1 MSHFT
6 VLGAQGFIG
15 SRLVAHLASEGH
27 RVFAPPRHAD
37 WSGAH
42 LGHVIYAVG
51 VTHDFA
57 ARPFDTIAAH
67 VSRLA
72 ELLEDGRFDSLV
84 YLSSARVYQGLSDT
98 VDESANLLVNPTRPG
113 DLYNLSKLTGESLA
127 LASGRPVRIVRL
139 SNVYDA
145 SDRSDAFLP
154 SVLRAV
160 ALQHAVTLQTGPGST
175 RDYVSLR
182 DVVSMLP
189 RIALHGR
196 HAIYNLT
203 SGTNLTHAELA
214 NQLAALSGCR
224 VSYLPDAADSRMPR
238 ISSQRLANEFGF
250 RPSAL
255 SDDLPQLLAAHG
267 ARRESVPC

>member
-15 SRLVAHLASEGH
+15 SRLVAHLRGEGH
-27 RVFAPPRHAD
+27 RVLAPPRHAD
-37 WSGAH
+37 WMGAE
-42 LGHVIYAVG
+42 LGHVIYSVG

-72 ELLEDGRFDSLV
+72 ELLSKGRFDSLL
-84 YLSSARVYQGLSDT
+84 YLSSARVYQGLSGA
-98 VDESANLLVNPTRPG
+98 VDESADLIVNPARPG

-127 LASGRPVRIVRL
+127 LASGRPLRIVRL

-160 ALQHAVTLQTGPGST
+160 AVHGGVTLQSGPGST

-182 DVVSMLP
+182 DVVSILP
-189 RIALHGR
+189 RIALHGC
-196 HAIYNLT
+196 HAVYNLT
-203 SGTNLTHAELA
+203 SGTNLTHTELA
-214 NQLAALSGCR
+214 SQLKALTGCR
-224 VSYLPDAADSRMPR
+224 VSYSPAAADSPMPR
-238 ISSQRLANEFGF
+238 ISNRRLVDEFGF
-250 RPSAL
+250 RPTAL
-255 SDDLPQLLAAHG
+255 LDDLPQLLAAHC
-267 ARRESVPC
+267 ARREAAAC